1 MFTWDIGLTAA
12 NKLRHS
18 VNFVLPDADATEMTL
33 ILSAG
38 DKSSEYRLCYR
49 SRAERRVSRQLNM

>member
-1 MFTWDIGLTAA
+1 LTAE
-12 NKLRHS
+12 NKIGPS